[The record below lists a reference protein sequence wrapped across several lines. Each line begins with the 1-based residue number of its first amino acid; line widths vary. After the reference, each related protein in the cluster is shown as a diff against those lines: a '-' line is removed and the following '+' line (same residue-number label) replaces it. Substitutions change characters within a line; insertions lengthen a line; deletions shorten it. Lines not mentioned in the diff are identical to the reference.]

1 MEVLI
6 VCLIATNLVT
16 LFFLEKTRTKVHD
29 LEHFTKK
36 QSQEGFSL
44 YKKNVKTKDQI
55 KGKITPKKE
64 ETVKLENNSPKKENK
79 SNKKQNKN
87 NKL

>member
-36 QSQEGFSL
+36 QGQEALSL
-44 YKKNVKTKDQI
+44 YKENVKLKDQL